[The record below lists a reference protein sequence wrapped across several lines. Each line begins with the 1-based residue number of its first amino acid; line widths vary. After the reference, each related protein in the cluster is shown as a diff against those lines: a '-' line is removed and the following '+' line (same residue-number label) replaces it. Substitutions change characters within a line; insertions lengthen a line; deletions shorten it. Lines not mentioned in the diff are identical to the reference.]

1 MAGLVVVQAESV
13 LDANDAACR
22 AVRKAGISPGA
33 GRTVVGE
40 CDVGDHF
47 LSKLDDESHA
57 CVSRNK
63 KTHARWVECGS
74 RIGWR
79 AAQSLTKALQ
89 CPCLRICSRHNYPLG
104 FKGQALRLLEAH
116 KNSRWHWYCHAAM
129 NGAPKMQA
137 VWVIAYPFTFWR
149 VELHYAIL
157 VIPK

>member
-1 MAGLVVVQAESV
+1 MWVKNRVAGCAIAYE
-13 LDANDAACR
+13 
-22 AVRKAGISPGA
+22 GA
-33 GRTVVGE
+33 PMPVFE
-40 CDVGDHF
+40 
-47 LSKLDDESHA
+47 
-57 CVSRNK
+57 N
-63 KTHARWVECGS
+63 
-74 RIGWR
+74 
-79 AAQSLTKALQ
+79 LQ
-89 CPCLRICSRHNYPLG
+89 PPQLPPG